1 MTDRLFEPDVVQ
13 CPYPSYRKMQAECP
27 VFQVPEDEEL
37 FLVLGYEDV
46 VDVLG
51 NPEVFS
57 SKAGP
62 GLRQKPAPAAKE
74 ILAQGHRIVR
84 TLLTNDPPSHTHY
97 RRIVSKAFTAR
108 RVAALEPGVA
118 KVIDELIDGL
128 ATSDDVDFV
137 RDFAQPL
144 PLIVIAE
151 FLGVPT
157 DDLPTFKRWS
167 DDAAEVLGG
176 TLSEERQIEVNTS
189 LVELLQYFAD
199 RADERRASP
208 GSDFLSSLIAAEN
221 GQLTTEEIIAIAYVV
236 LVAGNETTVNLLSSV
251 MLILLEDADLLARVR
266 ADRTL
271 IPKVVEEALR
281 LQSPIQGFPR
291 RAIVD
296 TEINGVEVPAG
307 SQVMLMIGAANRD
320 PSQFENPDEVQLDG
334 GVRPHVSFGK
344 GIHFCVGAAL
354 SRLEAEIALNAL
366 FDRFSTI
373 ELADPEHVAV
383 YADNA
388 ILRSMLELPV
398 VMRP

>member
-13 CPYPSYRKMQAECP
+13 CPYPSYKKLQAECP
-27 VFQVPEDEEL
+27 VYQVPEDDDL
-37 FLVLGYEDV
+37 FLVLGYDDV

-62 GLRQKPAPAAKE
+62 GLRQRQSPAAKE
-74 ILAQGHRIVR
+74 VLASGHRVVR

-108 RVAALEPGVA
+108 RIAALEPGVA
-118 KVIDELIDGL
+118 KVIDDLIDQL
-128 ATSDDVDFV
+128 AASDDIDFV

-151 FLGVPT
+151 FLAVPV

-176 TLSEERQIEVNTS
+176 TLTEQRQIEVNTS
-189 LVELLQYFAD
+189 LIELLQYFAD
-199 RADERRASP
+199 RSEERRVSP
-208 GSDFLSSLIAAEN
+208 GSDFLSSLIVAEK
-221 GQLTTEEIIAIAYVV
+221 GELTTEEIIAIAYVV

-251 MLILLEDADLLARVR
+251 MRMLLEDAGLLARVR
-266 ADRTL
+266 ADRAL
-271 IPKVVEEALR
+271 VPKIVEEALR
-281 LQSPIQGFPR
+281 LESPIQGFPR
-291 RAIVD
+291 RVLRD
-296 TEINGVEVPAG
+296 TEISGVQVPAG
-307 SQVMLMIGAANRD
+307 AQVMLMIGAANRD
-320 PSQFENPDEVQLDG
+320 PSQFGNPDEVQLDG
-334 GVRPHVSFGK
+334 GARPHVSFGK
-344 GIHFCVGAAL
+344 GTHFCVGTAL

-366 FDRFSTI
+366 LDRFGTI
-373 ELADPEHVAV
+373 ELRDPEHSAV

-388 ILRSMLELPV
+388 ILRSMLELPIV
-398 VMRP
+398 VRP

>member
-13 CPYPSYRKMQAECP
+13 CPYPRYQKLQAECP
-27 VFQVPEDEEL
+27 VYQVPEDDDL
-37 FLVLGYEDV
+37 FLVLGYDDV

-62 GLRQKPAPAAKE
+62 GLRQRQSPAAKE
-74 ILAQGHRIVR
+74 VLAQGHRVVR

-108 RVAALEPGVA
+108 RISALEPGVA
-118 KVIDELIDGL
+118 RVIDKLVDGL
-128 ATSDDVDFV
+128 AKSDDIDFV

-151 FLGVPT
+151 FLGVPVE
-157 DDLPTFKRWS
+157 DLPTFKRWS

-176 TLSEERQIEVNTS
+176 TLSEQRQIEVNTS

-199 RADERRASP
+199 RSEERRTSP
-208 GSDFLSSLIAAEN
+208 GSDFLSSLLVADD
-221 GQLTTEEIIAIAYVV
+221 GQLTLEEIIAIAYVV

-251 MLILLEDADLLARVR
+251 MLILLEDADLMARVR
-266 ADRTL
+266 ADRAL

-291 RAIVD
+291 RALVAA
-296 TEINGVEVPAG
+296 EIGGVEVPAG

-320 PSQFENPDEVQLDG
+320 PSKFENPDEVQIDG
-334 GVRPHVSFGK
+334 GVRPHISFGK

-366 FDRFSTI
+366 FDRFGTI
-373 ELADPEHVAV
+373 ELADPGQVAV

-388 ILRSMLELPV
+388 ILRSMLTLPV
-398 VMRP
+398 VVRP

>member
-1 MTDRLFEPDVVQ
+1 MTDRLFDPDVVQ
-13 CPYPSYRKMQAECP
+13 CPYPSYKKLQAECP
-27 VFQVPEDEEL
+27 VYQVPEDDEL
-37 FLVLGYEDV
+37 FLVLGYDDV

-62 GLRQKPAPAAKE
+62 GLRQRQSPAAKE
-74 ILAQGHRIVR
+74 VLASGHRVVR

-108 RVAALEPGVA
+108 RIAALEPGVA

-128 ATSDDVDFV
+128 ATSDDIDFV

-144 PLIVIAE
+144 PLIVIAD

-176 TLSEERQIEVNTS
+176 TLTEQRQVEVNTS
-189 LVELLQYFAD
+189 LIELLQYFAD
-199 RADERRASP
+199 KSDERRSGP
-208 GSDFLSSLIAAEN
+208 GADFLSSLIAADD

-251 MLILLEDADLLARVR
+251 MRILLDDADLLARVR
-266 ADRTL
+266 ADRAL
-271 IPKVVEEALR
+271 VPKVVEEALR
-281 LQSPIQGFPR
+281 LESPIQGFPR
-291 RAIVD
+291 RALVD

-307 SQVMLMIGAANRD
+307 AQVMLMIGAANRD

-334 GVRPHVSFGK
+334 GARPHVSFGK

-366 FDRFSTI
+366 LDRFGTI
-373 ELADPEHVAV
+373 ELAEPGNGAV

-388 ILRSMLELPV
+388 ILRSMLELPIV
-398 VMRP
+398 VRP

>member
-13 CPYPSYRKMQAECP
+13 CPYPSYKTLQAECP
-27 VFQVPEDEEL
+27 VYQVPDDEDL
-37 FLVLGYEDV
+37 YLVLGYDDV
-46 VDVLG
+46 ADVLG

-62 GLRQKPAPAAKE
+62 GLRQKPAPAAKGV
-74 ILAQGHRIVR
+74 LAQGHQIVR

-97 RRIVSKAFTAR
+97 RRIVSRAFTAR
-108 RVAALEPGVA
+108 RIAALEPGVSR
-118 KVIDELIDGL
+118 VIDELINGL
-128 ATSDDVDFV
+128 EKNDDIDFV

-151 FLGVPT
+151 FLGVPEE
-157 DDLPTFKRWS
+157 DLPTFKRWS

-176 TLSEERQIEVNTS
+176 TLSEQRQIEVSTS

-199 RADERRASP
+199 RAEERRASP
-208 GSDFLSSLIAAEN
+208 GLDFLSSLIAAEG

-251 MLILLEDADLLARVR
+251 MLILLEDANLLARVK
-266 ADRTL
+266 ADRAL

-281 LQSPIQGFPR
+281 LQSPVQGFPR
-291 RAIVD
+291 RALVD
-296 TEINGVEVPAG
+296 TEINGIKVPAG
-307 SQVMLMIGAANRD
+307 AQVMLMIGAANRD
-320 PSQFENPDEVQLDG
+320 PRQFEYPDEVRIDD

-366 FDRFSTI
+366 FDRFDTM
-373 ELADPEHVAV
+373 ELADPDYVAV

-388 ILRSMLELPV
+388 ILRSMLTLPV
-398 VMRP
+398 VMHP

>member
-13 CPYPSYRKMQAECP
+13 CPYPEYKKLQAECP
-27 VFQVPEDEEL
+27 VYRVPEDDNL
-37 FLVLGYEDV
+37 FLVLGYDDV

-62 GLRQKPAPAAKE
+62 GLRQKQSPAAKE
-74 ILAQGHRIVR
+74 VLASGHRVVR

-108 RVAALEPGVA
+108 RIAALEPGVA
-118 KVIDELIDGL
+118 KVIDELIDKL
-128 ATSDDVDFV
+128 ATNDDVDFV

-144 PLIVIAE
+144 PLIVIAD

-176 TLSEERQIEVNTS
+176 TLTEQRQVEVNTS
-189 LVELLQYFAD
+189 LIELLQYFAD
-199 RADERRASP
+199 HSDERRKSP
-208 GSDFLSSLIAAEN
+208 GADFLSTLVAAE
-221 GQLTTEEIIAIAYVV
+221 GGELTTEEIIAIAYVV

-251 MLILLEDADLLARVR
+251 MRILLDDADLLARVR
-266 ADRTL
+266 ADRAL
-271 IPKVVEEALR
+271 VPKVVEEALR
-281 LQSPIQGFPR
+281 LESPIQGFPR
-291 RAIVD
+291 RALVD

-307 SQVMLMIGAANRD
+307 AQVMLMIGAANRD
-320 PSQFENPDEVQLDG
+320 PSQFENPDEVQLDVG
-334 GVRPHVSFGK
+334 ARPHVSFGK

-366 FDRFSTI
+366 LDRFGTI
-373 ELADPEHVAV
+373 ELAKPEERAV